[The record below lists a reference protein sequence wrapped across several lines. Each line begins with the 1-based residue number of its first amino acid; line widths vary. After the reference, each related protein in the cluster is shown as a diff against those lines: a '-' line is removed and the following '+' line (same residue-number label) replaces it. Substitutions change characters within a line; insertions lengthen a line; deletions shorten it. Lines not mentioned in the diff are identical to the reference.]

1 MDDIKGCML
10 GTITTLKTIHAHHT
24 MLGTPSRPMAF
35 TLKDDS
41 MQIKYNKWLK
51 PFTKQEKQQRANKLC
66 LSYGEL
72 DHIANNCPNKQV
84 QHTT

>member
-1 MDDIKGCML
+1 M
-10 GTITTLKTIHAHHT
+10 AS
-24 MLGTPSRPMAF
+24 TPE
-35 TLKDDS
+35 DDS
-41 MQIKYNKWLK
+41 MQIKYKKWLK

-72 DHIANNCPNKQV
+72 NHIANNCPNKQV